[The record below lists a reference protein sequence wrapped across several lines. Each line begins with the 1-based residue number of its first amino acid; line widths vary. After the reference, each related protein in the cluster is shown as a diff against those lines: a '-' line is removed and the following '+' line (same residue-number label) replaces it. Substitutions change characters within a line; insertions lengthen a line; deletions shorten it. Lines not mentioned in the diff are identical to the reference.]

1 MHTRNDAF
9 PVPRLCAT
17 WLILAAAGSAAPA
30 ADTSSAISRPWPA
43 AAQPAAT
50 DTVVPGSAAINAAW
64 RSWREA
70 LDARAAFLDP
80 RELAATADRYRTW
93 LVELG
98 RDLPRPLPSVQTDS
112 PWRQALAVEGDAQR
126 EAALRRILG
135 RISAQAPMLDDPAVA
150 AEIDAAQRALAA
162 WSNRARLLSTD
173 LQSIETALAQA
184 RTLEEGGP
192 GSVRAIVEKW
202 TREGLTRQ
210 PGVRAAVAPVL
221 DRVELISRIDRET
234 ATGELLRIAQSA
246 RQDQPDL
253 LFSAWRRLSARG
265 QTLWPMNESDLAA
278 EVALRPALLRAADAI
293 RDQERATFLRDE
305 VVVEQSRRLT
315 RLLSVATNDA
325 TLAAADKAIR
335 DLDLPEQNLDG
346 RIRYNL
352 LLNRLK
358 QSISAPGVTDE
369 RSRELARKFVADVRD
384 LQGGIAFLSGANT
397 VVAALDAVS
406 GGLELSPA
414 TVEPGR
420 FGPAAAGLGSGVENG
435 PTMIFN
441 LPARSGAAATTL
453 EFVLVGE
460 GLSASYITVNEVTV
474 GQVAAIA
481 AARNAERSLAKVL
494 PTFRPLDDSRLG
506 PRSWTWGRDEFD
518 VPRVIPAP
526 NWLSPVAVLGGVD
539 YPSDLLPAP
548 PSNDSP
554 MQHVPAAAAAY
565 IAALAGCRIPTIGEW
580 QSLLKEQSPDSRAEL
595 ANLRDARWALYSN
608 HMKAREAAGKWFQ
621 PADAGAFV
629 PAGPAQMTAAA
640 HPWDDGVLWFS
651 PAAHDANQAASHVL
665 GNVAEFVTTVPWEL
679 PSEPEAAAA
688 LVAGQLKQL
697 KVIGGSALSH
707 PEIDPHTPQELDPI
721 DALEGFAD
729 VGFRLAFGAEKLS
742 TAGGR
747 VGRQVVEILTPTP
760 YLKPR

>member
-1 MHTRNDAF
+1 MHTRNAAF
-9 PVPRLCAT
+9 STFRHWAPL
-17 WLILAAAGSAAPA
+17 LIIAASGSAACAAVATASPA
-30 ADTSSAISRPWPA
+30 IALSA
-43 AAQPAAT
+43 AAQPDAIVT
-50 DTVVPGSAAINAAW
+50 GSAAINSAW
-64 RSWREA
+64 KAWREA
-70 LDARAAFLDP
+70 LDSRANFLDP
-80 RELAATADRYRTW
+80 RELAATAERYRTW
-93 LVELG
+93 LI
-98 RDLPRPLPSVQTDS
+98 DLDRGVPSPLAASQKAAG
-112 PWRQALAVEGDAQR
+112 WRGVLAAEGALQR
-126 EAALRRILG
+126 EVALRRILG
-135 RISAQAPMLDDPAVA
+135 RISPQAPVLDDPAVT
-150 AEIDAAQRALAA
+150 AEIDATRRTLAA
-162 WSNRARLLSTD
+162 WANRAQLLTTD
-173 LQSIETALAQA
+173 LEAVESSLAQA

-192 GSVRAIVEKW
+192 GSIRALVEKW

-221 DRVELISRIDRET
+221 DRVEAIAKIDRET
-234 ATGELLRIAQSA
+234 STDELLRIARA
-246 RQDQPDL
+246 ADAGQPDL

-265 QTLWPMNESDLAA
+265 QILWPTDESDLVA
-278 EVALRPALLRAADAI
+278 EVSLRPALLAAAGAVADG
-293 RDQERATFLRDE
+293 ERATALRDE
-305 VVVEQSRRLT
+305 VLAEQSRRLT
-315 RLLSVATNDA
+315 RLLSIATDDA

-335 DLDLPEQNLDG
+335 DLDLPEQNLDS

-358 QSISAPGVTDE
+358 RAAAAPGVTDD

-420 FGPAAAGLGSGVENG
+420 FGPAAVGLGQGVENG
-435 PTMIFN
+435 ATMTFS

-460 GLSASYITVNEVTV
+460 GLAASYITVNEVTV
-474 GQVAAIA
+474 GQVAAIV
-481 AARNAERSLAKVL
+481 AARNAERSLTKVL

-506 PRSWTWGRDEFD
+506 PRSWTWGRDAFD
-518 VPRVIPAP
+518 VPQVIPAP

-548 PSNDSP
+548 PSLDSP

-565 IAALAGCRIPTIGEW
+565 IAALAGCRLPTTGEW
-580 QSLLKEQSPDSRAEL
+580 TSLLREQAPDARLEL
-595 ANLRDARWALYSN
+595 ANMRDARWSMYSN

-621 PADAGAFV
+621 PADSGAFV
-629 PAGPAQMTAAA
+629 PAGPAAMTAAA
-640 HPWDDGVLWFS
+640 HPWDDSVLWFS
-651 PAAHDANQAASHVL
+651 AAAHNPDQPATHVL
-665 GNVAEFVTTVPWEL
+665 GNVAEFVTTAPWDL
-679 PSEPEAAAA
+679 AAEPEVAAAQ
-688 LVAGQLKQL
+688 VAGQLKQL
-697 KVIGGSALSH
+697 RVIGGSALSH
-707 PEIDPHTPQELDPI
+707 PSIDPKLAQELDPI

-742 TAGGR
+742 TAGGK
-747 VGRQVVEILTPTP
+747 VGRQVIEILTPTP